1 MKNDPDIHNELLK
14 ENPFS
19 EYSEVKLLTCTDR
32 LIASNPSKNRFLI
45 EPLSYIWGHL
55 KGTNRTMF
63 NRRMPSNLL
72 PIRWLPKVK
81 KYLHSINFNST
92 PRGRGHVY
100 FIPLNLNHIVSV
112 NPQISCYGLYIGSSF
127 YKPQTRL
134 QHHLQDRNANIDV
147 KTRSY
152 KYYLVSLSH
161 IFTPISSS
169 DAYEIELQC
178 LDSLRTR
185 NMENL
190 PKRIIKGDKFKRVT

>member
-1 MKNDPDIHNELLK
+1 MRNDPDIHNELLK

-19 EYSEVKLLTCTDR
+19 EYSEVKLLTFTDR
-32 LIASNPSKNRFLI
+32 LIACDPSKNHYLI

-55 KGTNRTMF
+55 RGTSRTIF
-63 NRRMPSNLL
+63 NQRMPSDLL

-81 KYLHSINFNST
+81 KYLHSIKFKST

-134 QHHLQDRNANIDV
+134 KHHLEDRNANTDV
-147 KTRSY
+147 KSRSY

-161 IFTPISSS
+161 IFAPISAP

-178 LDSLRTR
+178 LDSLRAK
-185 NMENL
+185 NLKNL
-190 PKRIIKGDKFKRVT
+190 PKRIIKGDKQKWVT